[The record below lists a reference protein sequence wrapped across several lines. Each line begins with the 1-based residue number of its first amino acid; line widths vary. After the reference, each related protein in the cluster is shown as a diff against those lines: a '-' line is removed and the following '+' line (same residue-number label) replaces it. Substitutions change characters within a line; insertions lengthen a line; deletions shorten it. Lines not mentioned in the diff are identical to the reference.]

1 MKKGQIYQ
9 GVAGEIRFPNRTV
22 VTTDDGEECIVQNAL
37 PGQRVEF
44 RVERVRNKRCEG
56 RLINVIENSE
66 IETVKNVCPHFGKCG
81 GCLYQSVPYIQQLR
95 FKEFQVRQLLNE
107 VCEDYKWEGIK
118 ASPVQEAYRNKME
131 FSFGNEEKDGP
142 LTLGLH
148 RRGGYYDIVPVNDCR
163 IVDDDFHNI
172 LIFTTMFFR
181 SQGTSFYHKLTHK
194 GYLRHL
200 LVRKGLK
207 TGEIMVALVTT
218 SQEEMDLSGYVNTL
232 LSLSTDGTIVSI
244 LHMQNDL
251 EADMVQSQK
260 TTVLYG
266 QDFITEEL
274 FDLRFK
280 ITPFSFFQTNTLGA
294 EVLYD
299 TVRGYLGTTRE
310 QDVFDLYS
318 GTGTI
323 AQVLAPAAKSVIGV
337 EIVEEAVLAAR
348 ENAAENGLD
357 NCTFLCG
364 DVLKVIDEITEKPDL
379 IVLDPPREGINP
391 KALNKIIAFDVD
403 RICYISCKPTSLQRD
418 LVTLLQAGYRI
429 QRACAVDMFPG
440 TQNVEV
446 IALLDKQDRAN
457 YMPDED

>member
-1 MKKGQIYQ
+1 MKKGQVYQ

-22 VTTDDGEECIVQNAL
+22 VTTDEGEECIVPNAL

-44 RVERVRNKRCEG
+44 RVERVRGTRCEG
-56 RLINVIENSE
+56 RLLSVVQKSE
-66 IETVKNVCPHFGKCG
+66 IETVKEVCPHFGRCG

-95 FKEFQVRQLLNE
+95 IKEYQVRRLLNE

-118 ASPVQEAYRNKME
+118 ASPEQYAYRNKME

-148 RRGGYYDIVPVNDCR
+148 RRGGYYDIVPVTDCR
-163 IVDDDFHNI
+163 IVDDDFRMI
-172 LIFTTMFFR
+172 LMFTTLYFR
-181 SQGTSFYHKLTHK
+181 TLNVPFYHKLKHE

-218 SQEEMDLSGYVNTL
+218 SALSVDLSGYVNTL
-232 LSLSTDGTIVSI
+232 LSMTTEGTIVSI
-244 LHMQNDL
+244 LHMINDR
-251 EADMVQSQK
+251 EADIVESQQ

-274 FDLRFK
+274 FDLRFR
-280 ITPFSFFQTNTLGA
+280 ITPFSFFQTNTAGA
-294 EVLYD
+294 EILYD

-310 QDVFDLYS
+310 KEVYDLYS

-323 AQVLAPAAKSVIGV
+323 AQVLAPAAKKVIGV

-348 ENAAENGLD
+348 QNAAENGLT

-364 DVLKVIDEITEKPDL
+364 DVLKVIDEIEERPDL
-379 IVLDPPREGINP
+379 IVLDPPREGIHP
-391 KALNKIIAFDVD
+391 KTLDKIIQFDVD

-418 LVTLLQAGYRI
+418 LVTLFQAGYI
-429 QRACAVDMFPG
+429 LERACAVDMFVG
-440 TQNVEV
+440 TQNIEV
-446 IALLDKQDRAN
+446 IALLEKQR
-457 YMPDED
+457 